1 MSDRIPTFAD
11 LCTAIAEGQ
20 LPTVLNGSSY
30 EVNASELRRY
40 LNSFRSLPTISLTS
54 PITSSYC
61 DTGELSPLSEASI
74 A

>member
-20 LPTVLNGSSY
+20 LPTVLNGSTY

-40 LNSFRSLPTISLTS
+40 LNSFRSLPSISLTS
-54 PITSSYC
+54 PITSTYC
-61 DTGELSPLSEASI
+61 DAGDLASLSEPSI
-74 A
+74 V